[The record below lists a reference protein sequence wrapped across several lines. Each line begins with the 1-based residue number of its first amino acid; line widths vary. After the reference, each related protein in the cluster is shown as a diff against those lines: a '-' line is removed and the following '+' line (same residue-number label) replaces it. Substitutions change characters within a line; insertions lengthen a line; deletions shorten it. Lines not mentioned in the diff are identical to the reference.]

1 VLLAHELLFVCLCWL
16 AGWLAGWLRQC
27 CALTK
32 IIFEMKNILFVR
44 RLLKANLDLYIH
56 APPRS
61 ASSVV
66 RLLPDTPREEED
78 ENNEAKRTQQI
89 PMLRRD
95 GERSKVKFVNEM
107 LSFVPLSE
115 RGGSPPPTQKKKKK
129 KKKFFF

>member
-1 VLLAHELLFVCLCWL
+1 M
-16 AGWLAGWLRQC
+16 LRGG

-32 IIFEMKNILFVR
+32 IIIEIKNILFVR
-44 RLLKANLDLYIH
+44 RLLKANLELYIP

-78 ENNEAKRTQQI
+78 KNNEEKMPRE
-89 PMLRRD
+89 D
-95 GERSKVKFVNEM
+95 GERSKVKFVNEI

-115 RGGSPPPTQKKKKK
+115 NPPTHPLTQTSSRLCEL
-129 KKKFFF
+129 F

>member
-1 VLLAHELLFVCLCWL
+1 MNKCFWHTNFCLFAC

-115 RGGSPPPTQKKKKK
+115 NPPTHPLTQTSSRLCEL
-129 KKKFFF
+129 F

>member
-1 VLLAHELLFVCLCWL
+1 M
-16 AGWLAGWLRQC
+16 LRGG

-32 IIFEMKNILFVR
+32 IIIEIKNIFFVR
-44 RLLKANLDLYIH
+44 RLLKANLELYIP

-78 ENNEAKRTQQI
+78 ENNEAKRTRQI

-95 GERSKVKFVNEM
+95 GERSKVKFTNEM
-107 LSFVPLSE
+107 LSFELTH
-115 RGGSPPPTQKKKKK
+115 PPTHSNIISTLGAVLTKINLQM
-129 KKKFFF
+129 

>member
-95 GERSKVKFVNEM
+95 GERSKVKFVNEI

-115 RGGSPPPTQKKKKK
+115 NPPTHTLTQTSSQLCEL
-129 KKKFFF
+129 F

>member
-1 VLLAHELLFVCLCWL
+1 MQL
-16 AGWLAGWLRQC
+16 GG

-32 IIFEMKNILFVR
+32 IIIEIINILFVR

-56 APPRS
+56 APTRS

-78 ENNEAKRTQQI
+78 ENNEEKRTRQM
-89 PMLRRD
+89 PRED
-95 GERSKVKFVNEM
+95 GERSKVKFVNEI

-115 RGGSPPPTQKKKKK
+115 NPPTHSNIISTLRAVLTKINLQM
-129 KKKFFF
+129 